1 MAKEWPDYQDVELCF
16 ELFRQ
21 KAQNGRATVVTDDDG
36 KKALR
41 AIETRATELQ
51 TKRAYQVKRCVTR
64 ALQSAALNL
73 AYTLLINEAT
83 LSKCIA
89 TFAAI
94 LATNV
99 VEGVAYSVAC
109 NLWAHQAAQ
118 KCSVIVANVA
128 FDTCEALISKDWQR
142 VGAFMKMFIPT
153 LCQSFDIREWG

>member
-1 MAKEWPDYQDVELCF
+1 MWICF

-21 KAQNGRATVVTDDDG
+21 KAQNGTATDVTDDDV

-41 AIETRATELQ
+41 AIETRVTELQ
-51 TKRAYQVKRCVTR
+51 TKRAYQVKLCVRR

-99 VEGVAYSVAC
+99 VEGVEELRRVILSCCGA
-109 NLWAHQAAQ
+109 LMDILLLIWAR
-118 KCSVIVANVA
+118 
-128 FDTCEALISKDWQR
+128 L
-142 VGAFMKMFIPT
+142 
-153 LCQSFDIREWG
+153 